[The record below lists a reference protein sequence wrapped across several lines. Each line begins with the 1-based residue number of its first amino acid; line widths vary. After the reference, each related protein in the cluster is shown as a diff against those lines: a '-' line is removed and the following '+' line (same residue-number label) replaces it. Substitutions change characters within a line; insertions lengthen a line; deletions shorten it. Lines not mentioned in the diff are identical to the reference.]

1 MYRKNDMFPKLY
13 CRLSDQVWEKQINM
27 DHTLW
32 GRRKAFIFGI
42 IASLELSCPLP
53 HTVTIVT
60 HNQGHH
66 FQSCQPMNLHQLLVG
81 RGDNPMHTRDRK
93 KIVKTCQNIST
104 SAWINP
110 KYHQTNVISATGKS
124 PAKEMIWAC

>member
-1 MYRKNDMFPKLY
+1 MYRENDMFPKLY
-13 CRLSDQVWEKQINM
+13 CRLSDQVWEKHINM

-93 KIVKTCQNIST
+93 KMSKHVKTYQQAPGST
-104 SAWINP
+104 RSIIKQMSFQP
-110 KYHQTNVISATGKS
+110 QGK
-124 PAKEMIWAC
+124 ALQKK